1 MEIKGGSVDFLSTAY
16 VYKTAHAAPARRIK
30 LGCSTPSL
38 GVCPCGAAA
47 GTLNHSSL

>member
-30 LGCSTPSL
+30 LVRQPVSN
-38 GVCPCGAAA
+38 
-47 GTLNHSSL
+47 GTYL